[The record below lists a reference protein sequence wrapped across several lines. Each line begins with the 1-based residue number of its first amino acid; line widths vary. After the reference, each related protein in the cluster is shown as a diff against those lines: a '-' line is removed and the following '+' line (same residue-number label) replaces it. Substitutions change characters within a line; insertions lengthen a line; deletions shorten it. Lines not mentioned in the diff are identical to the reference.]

1 MTEKVTSK
9 PLIRLR
15 VIPQGARDN
24 RVPDKKGPTVHSTV
38 TDLLFKPD
46 EFFSLPGQLI
56 FLGAGELQNTSQSA
70 LLKGP

>member
-24 RVPDKKGPTVHSTV
+24 RLPDKKGQTVHSTV

-46 EFFSLPGQLI
+46 ELFFLYLV
-56 FLGAGELQNTSQSA
+56 N
-70 LLKGP
+70 